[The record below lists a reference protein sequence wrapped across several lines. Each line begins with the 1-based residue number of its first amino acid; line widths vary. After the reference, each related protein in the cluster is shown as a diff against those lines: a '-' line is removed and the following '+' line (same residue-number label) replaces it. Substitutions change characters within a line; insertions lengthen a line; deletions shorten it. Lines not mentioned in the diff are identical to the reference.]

1 MATKEVISGR
11 GYTAH
16 RQKYMYQ
23 SLGASTKAG
32 TSWRIEYVRM
42 KHFNQYDEA
51 LPRLPIVQLVKDTCQ
66 GLNEDVNIATGT
78 HTAGHRPLRFTG

>member
-1 MATKEVISGR
+1 MATEEVISGW

-32 TSWRIEYVRM
+32 SSWRIEYVRM
-42 KHFNQYDEA
+42 KHCHQYDED
-51 LPRLPIVQLVKDTCQ
+51 LPRLPIVQLVKDTYQC
-66 GLNEDVNIATGT
+66 LDEDANIATST
-78 HTAGHRPLRFTG
+78 HMAGHRPLRFTD